1 MLVCLIY
8 AGTSINFFLYF
19 HFRAGSKYSC
29 NICRKVMTSQEQL
42 NVHLKGAWH
51 AMQVKTME
59 KSTAKALRGAWASW
73 THPKHSGWYS

>member
-1 MLVCLIY
+1 
-8 AGTSINFFLYF
+8 
-19 HFRAGSKYSC
+19 
-29 NICRKVMTSQEQL
+29 MTSQEQL

-73 THPKHSGWYS
+73 THPKHSGWYTYLMFLPNSTDLNKTVKLRCNVNRDGSFVRYSISP